1 MIFAHDAMHTNLC
14 LQFDPKDIATTAVYL
29 AGQYN
34 NAHQTIRPVVGD
46 NRATDWLEVLGQS
59 VQDVDT
65 LTSIAIPL
73 IDAIVANRKTQSNDD
88 EEKAV
93 FAKIKN
99 NVAALLLLR
108 NESNKMTGT
117 SEETLSDPLW
127 KRRRT

>member
-1 MIFAHDAMHTNLC
+1 MMFVHDAMHTNLC
-14 LQFDPKDIATTAVYL
+14 LQFDPKDIATTAIYL

-46 NRATDWLEVLGQS
+46 NSTDWLEVLGQS
-59 VQDVDT
+59 LDVDT
-65 LTSIAIPL
+65 LTSIAVPL
-73 IDAIVANRKTQSNDD
+73 IDAIVANRKPQSDDD

-93 FAKIKN
+93 FAKIKHN
-99 NVAALLLLR
+99 LDTLLLLR
-108 NESNKMTGT
+108 QESKVTGT